1 MQWSDLAGI
10 VGKSAP
16 ILGTLLG
23 GPAGGMV
30 GGLIAS
36 ALGTAGD
43 PDNVSAALLTN
54 PDAAVKLR
62 QIEASR
68 QQALGEIAMQ
78 AEANRLT
85 AEAQNMAAVNAT
97 MQVETKSEHWA
108 SWMWRPLIGFSLAF
122 NVAMSTILALAV
134 YIPVMFGSQNMTVAL
149 SSLPGVLGVLG
160 VLGGTTLPVLGVAS
174 YFRGKAQADPMNP
187 AQVKG

>member
-1 MQWSDLAGI
+1 MKWSDLAGV

-36 ALGTAGD
+36 ALGTSGD
-43 PDNVSAALLTN
+43 PDNVNAALLTN

-78 AEANRLT
+78 TEANRLI

-97 MQVETKSEHWA
+97 MQSEVKAEHWA
-108 SWMWRPLIGFSLAF
+108 SWLWRPMIGFSLAY
-122 NVAMSTILALAV
+122 NVIGATTLVFVV
-134 YIPVMFGSQNMTVAL
+134 YIPPMFGVKMSDAL
-149 SSLPGVLGVLG
+149 NSLPGVLGALALLAG
-160 VLGGTTLPVLGVAS
+160 STLPVLGVAS
-174 YFRGKAQADPMNP
+174 YFRGKAQADPQNS